1 MRVFFFSSFFFQTLF
16 LKRRSEKEVKGRGG
30 KGGDGGEGVGGGLG
44 GQAARGDEM
53 KKEE

>member
-30 KGGDGGEGVGGGLG
+30 KGGDGGEGVGGGWG
-44 GQAARGDEM
+44 GRRREGM
-53 KKEE
+53 K